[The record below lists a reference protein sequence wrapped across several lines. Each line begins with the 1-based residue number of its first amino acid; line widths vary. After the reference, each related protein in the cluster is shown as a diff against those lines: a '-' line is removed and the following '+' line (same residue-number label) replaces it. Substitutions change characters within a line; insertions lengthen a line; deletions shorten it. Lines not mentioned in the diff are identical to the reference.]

1 MKQTIF
7 TFLFFTAIVLVSC
20 RKDKYNPNIAQYDD
34 DQITAY
40 IKANGLTGMVRDTSG
55 IYYKIITPGTGSV
68 IQYTDSI
75 SMVYT
80 LSSFDR
86 KYISADT
93 IINHFEDFTGHIAAK
108 GYPYGLQF
116 AIHNILN
123 HTGGIMRLLIPS
135 HLAYGV
141 SGTGSGSSSVN
152 NSRISGNQCLD
163 YYIHIIA
170 SQEDAA
176 KTNNQDVYDQ
186 RVIKNYIAANGL
198 SSSMKQDP
206 SGIWYSIS
214 TPGTGTVAIT
224 DSSTVT
230 ATFTVALFN
239 LTIASQYNISGGA
252 SIDIPDLIP
261 GMQTALKKYATAGTL
276 MTVLIPSSLAYG
288 KSAQSPIPSNSC
300 VRYDIQIVGV
310 SP

>member
-1 MKQTIF
+1 MKQTIFF

-20 RKDKYNPNIAQYDD
+20 RKDKYDPNIIQYDD

-40 IKANGLTGMVRDTSG
+40 IKANGITGMVRDTSG
-55 IYYKIITPGTGSV
+55 VYYKIATPGTGSV
-68 IQYTDSI
+68 VQYTDSI

-80 LSSFDR
+80 LSSFDG

-93 IINHFEDFTGHIAAK
+93 ITNHYEDFTGHIQAK
-108 GYPYGLQF
+108 GFPYGLQL
-116 AIHNILN
+116 AVHNILN
-123 HTGGIMRLLIPS
+123 HRGGIARLLIPS

-141 SGTGSGSSSVN
+141 SGTGSGSSQVN
-152 NSRISGNQCLD
+152 NSRIAGNQCLD
-163 YYIHIIA
+163 YYIHII
-170 SQEDAA
+170 D
-176 KTNNQDVYDQ
+176 NQNVYDQ
-186 RVIKNYIAANGL
+186 SVIKNYIAANGL
-198 SSSMKQDP
+198 SSSMKPDP

-230 ATFTVALFN
+230 ATFTVALLN
-239 LTIASQYNISGGA
+239 LALADQYNTGGGA
-252 SIDIPDLIP
+252 AIDIPDLTP
-261 GMQTALKKYATAGTL
+261 GMQIALKKYATAGTL

-288 KSAQSPIPSNSC
+288 KNVHTTITANSC
-300 VRYDIQIVGV
+300 IRYDIQVVAV